1 MESMKLKCPVTIKAK
16 VTADLKKN
24 MLENIQ
30 TNLKNVELDLQ
41 QMEIQAKRAIEEQ
54 AQRDLQGVE
63 PLRQH
68 IEMERQKRL
77 EFKQQMLSQ
86 EQEAE
91 HLEIGAEIV
100 QGTLEQIIEVKVGDD
115 MKELMNTEILV
126 EDGKI
131 MAFRS

>member
-1 MESMKLKCPVTIKAK
+1 MESMKLKCPVTVKAK

-77 EFKQQMLSQ
+77 EFKQQMLTQ
-86 EQEAE
+86 QQEAE

-131 MAFRS
+131 IAFRS

>member
-131 MAFRS
+131 IAFRS